1 MERVSFPKIMAL
13 SSIRQ
18 RRKSASSLGC
28 RTVTLG
34 LRQGGFALVAA
45 LIASLLLLAMGML
58 VIQLS
63 TQDLKSG
70 AATVGG
76 KKALAA
82 VDTGIHM
89 LFKTYDPAAT
99 VTTLFNQWSSMDGG
113 VDPHSR
119 YRIST
124 PVASRQAPVPLPG
137 YSMEAGQGWG
147 MTRSDVTVEGQNASY
162 PNNRADIIVDVG
174 MGYGPVPT
182 GTLYR

>member
-1 MERVSFPKIMAL
+1 MERASLPKIMAL
-13 SSIRQ
+13 PSIRQ
-18 RRKSASSLGC
+18 RRKGATSGNRKTAPLGS
-28 RTVTLG
+28 
-34 LRQGGFALVAA
+34 RQRGFALVAA

-70 AATVGG
+70 ASIVGG

-82 VDTGIHM
+82 VDTGIHR
-89 LFKTYDPAAT
+89 LLSTYDPAVASAILYMNWYP
-99 VTTLFNQWSSMDGG
+99 VSSS
-113 VDPHSR
+113 VDPDTR

-124 PVASRQAPVPLPG
+124 PAASRQAPIPLPG
-137 YSMEAGQGWG
+137 YSIEAGQGWG
-147 MTRSDVTVEGQNASY
+147 LTCTSVTVEGQNTRY
-162 PNNRADIIVDVG
+162 NADMMVDIG